1 MAKFPKKPSR
11 GQRALQAIYDSVCQI
26 IDYLPSLEVRGDT
39 TTTSVSHS
47 SAGTI
52 IHAKQNLPAPKKTIK
67 EGGGQGETYYAGE
80 GLQLV
85 IVAGQNTFRII
96 APPSND
102 ANYALVSISGQIQWV
117 PMQDC

>member
-1 MAKFPKKPSR
+1 MKFPKKPSR

-67 EGGGQGETYYAGE
+67 EGGQGESYYAGE